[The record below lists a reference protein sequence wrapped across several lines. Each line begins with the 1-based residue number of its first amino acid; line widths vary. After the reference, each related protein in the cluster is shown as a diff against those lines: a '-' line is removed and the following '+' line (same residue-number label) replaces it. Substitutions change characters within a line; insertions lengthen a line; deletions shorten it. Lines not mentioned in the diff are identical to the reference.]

1 MKATYA
7 ASVFD
12 GFAGGVVTAKRE
24 IFYRRR
30 IFATFAGVFLRMGD
44 TISPAKNALSRRP
57 HYRRIGQVC
66 AAAIAALERQYVQRK
81 NLKTPA
87 KKRSRPA

>member
-1 MKATYA
+1 MKATDA

-44 TISPAKNALSRRP
+44 TISPAKNALFRQP
-57 HYRRIGQVC
+57 QYRRFGPVC
-66 AAAIAALERQYVQRK
+66 AAAVAVWERQSVSLR
-81 NLKTPA
+81 TV
-87 KKRSRPA
+87 

>member
-1 MKATYA
+1 MKATDA

-12 GFAGGVVTAKRE
+12 GIAGRVVTAKRE

-44 TISPAKNALSRRP
+44 TISPAKNALFRQP
-57 HYRRIGQVC
+57 QYRRIGPEC
-66 AAAIAALERQYVQRK
+66 AAAAAAWSDNQSAYEQSRE
-81 NLKTPA
+81 KT
-87 KKRSRPA
+87 

>member
-44 TISPAKNALSRRP
+44 TISPAKNALFRSRNTAGLGR
-57 HYRRIGQVC
+57 C
-66 AAAIAALERQYVQRK
+66 APQQSLSGERQSVSLR
-81 NLKTPA
+81 TV
-87 KKRSRPA
+87 